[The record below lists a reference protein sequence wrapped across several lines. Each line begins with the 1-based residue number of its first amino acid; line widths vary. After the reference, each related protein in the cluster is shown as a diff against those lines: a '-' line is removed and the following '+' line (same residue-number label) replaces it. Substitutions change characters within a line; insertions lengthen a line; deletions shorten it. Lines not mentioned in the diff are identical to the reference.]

1 MNTAVMTIRTE
12 TNLKLAAQRAARELG
27 FSISSLINAYLR
39 QLIKTKTVYFSAAEE
54 PSEYL
59 IDAIREAEE
68 ERKAGWVSPKFDNA
82 KEAIAWLRS
91 KRKTYARQLQ

>member
-12 TNLKLAAQRAARELG
+12 ANLKAAAQRAARELG
-27 FSISSLINAYLR
+27 FSISSLVNAYLK

-54 PSEYL
+54 PSDYL
-59 IDAIREAEE
+59 VQAIREAEE
-68 ERKAGWVSPKFDNA
+68 ERRAGWVSPKFDNA
-82 KEAIAWLRS
+82 QEATAWLRS